1 MTTSAKPRAVS
12 RSRMGALERE
22 TETRY
27 KFVDRSNE
35 PTPQTCGPKAQVDY
49 CPICGC
55 KLEEWPDCEGHIWKV
70 YCDGCKN
77 RCTIWVLH

>member
-1 MTTSAKPRAVS
+1 MRGKRKGKRVQ
-12 RSRMGALERE
+12 
-22 TETRY
+22 ETRY

-35 PTPQTCGPKAQVDY
+35 TTPATLVIPEVNY

-55 KLEEWPDCEGHIWKV
+55 KLEEWPDRAREHIWST